1 MVKNNRREFIS
12 LRFLHARPAW
22 VNIPRQSEQGFHGK
36 VNADSTAK
44 RTGFPR
50 HREQEFEVAAT
61 RVNGGTID
69 SFVGSAEWQM
79 SG

>member
-1 MVKNNRREFIS
+1 
-12 LRFLHARPAW
+12 
-22 VNIPRQSEQGFHGK
+22 

-44 RTGFPR
+44 RTEFPR
-50 HREQEFEVAAT
+50 HWEQEFEVAAT

-69 SFVGSAEWQM
+69 SFVEGAEWQM

>member
-1 MVKNNRREFIS
+1 
-12 LRFLHARPAW
+12 
-22 VNIPRQSEQGFHGK
+22 

-61 RVNGGTID
+61 WVNGGTID

>member
-1 MVKNNRREFIS
+1 MNRNSTAKE
-12 LRFLHARPAW
+12 H
-22 VNIPRQSEQGFHGK
+22 EFHGK

-50 HREQEFEVAAT
+50 HREQDFGVAAT

-69 SFVGSAEWQM
+69 GFVGSAEWQM

>member
-1 MVKNNRREFIS
+1 
-12 LRFLHARPAW
+12 
-22 VNIPRQSEQGFHGK
+22 

-50 HREQEFEVAAT
+50 HREQVFGVAAT

-69 SFVGSAEWQM
+69 GFVESAKWRM

>member
-1 MVKNNRREFIS
+1 MFVGKPD
-12 LRFLHARPAW
+12 FLLDAIH
-22 VNIPRQSEQGFHGK
+22 
-36 VNADSTAK
+36 NADSTAK

-50 HREQEFEVAAT
+50 HREQDFGVAAT

>member
-1 MVKNNRREFIS
+1 
-12 LRFLHARPAW
+12 
-22 VNIPRQSEQGFHGK
+22 
-36 VNADSTAK
+36 VNADFTAK

-50 HREQEFEVAAT
+50 HREQEFGVAAT

-69 SFVGSAEWQM
+69 GFVGSAEWQM